1 MPASIACLP
10 TATLQQLHAKDTG
23 TIGAGSHRQHDL
35 PEMLV
40 LAHMCLRRSGL
51 IEREAAVDRQPE
63 LARGHRLPQIGA
75 HAAADLSHFLERAG
89 TEGHADIVDA
99 PQGMEVEVELGLR
112 AGEATN

>member
-23 TIGAGSHRQHDL
+23 TIGAGSHRQHNL

-40 LAHMCLRRSGL
+40 LPHMCLRRSGL

-75 HAAADLSHFLERAG
+75 PAAAGLSHFPERPG
-89 TEGHADIVDA
+89 TKGHAAIVD
-99 PQGMEVEVELGLR
+99 PPPRMDVRVR
-112 AGEATN
+112 F